1 MITQDMAGISKV
13 DVNLWRG
20 PRPDNMDELKVLG
33 IRQIINLEVGWF
45 EAFHGLWE
53 QEQHEADL
61 ALISYSHCPISDWM
75 FPTKK
80 EFYSV
85 LGFIHA
91 FAGEPHP
98 VKTYVH
104 CLHGQ
109 DRTGLVCAAYRVK
122 FMDWKIDDAINEM
135 YSFGF
140 HSFPYKIPFGWEAAL
155 RNYLK

>member
-1 MITQDMAGISKV
+1 MIIQIDR
-13 DVNLWRG
+13 NLSRG
-20 PRPDNMDELKVLG
+20 PRPENMDELKTMG

-53 QEQHEADL
+53 QEKHEAAL
-61 ALISYSHCPISDWM
+61 AHIPYIHLPISDWM

-80 EFYSV
+80 EFDSI
-85 LGFIHA
+85 LFKMNISQ
-91 FAGEPHP
+91 
-98 VKTYVH
+98 KTYVH